1 MARLAKQAQASH
13 TQGCQKFHLLGTFGR
28 PPPSQEVAAGRGW
41 GTRPPAPAGS
51 RGSAPAPPKENKA
64 GILKRSG
71 EVPAA
76 LPGRLPTLTEEH
88 GNGQVRG
95 ACDTRPPAVAAQPLP
110 PHGAHSTD
118 EEAEPARGA
127 PGLSSPERVPACSGV
142 GEDPGPPP
150 SHLPP
155 KRG

>member
-13 TQGCQKFHLLGTFGR
+13 TQGCQKFHLLGTF
-28 PPPSQEVAAGRGW
+28 
-41 GTRPPAPAGS
+41 
-51 RGSAPAPPKENKA
+51 A

-71 EVPAA
+71 EALAA
-76 LPGRLPTLTEEH
+76 LPGRLPTLTEERR
-88 GNGQVRG
+88 NGQVRG
-95 ACDTRPPAVAAQPLP
+95 ACDTRPPAVATQPLP

-127 PGLSSPERVPACSGV
+127 PGRSSPECVPACSGV

-150 SHLPP
+150 SRLPP
-155 KRG
+155 NRG